1 MATDD
6 GDGDG
11 HDHGGEMMAPL
22 DWGIDTTDMMTDV
35 SMIEGAFD
43 DYSIVLALC
52 TMDED
57 SMDEEDMMMGAPSM
71 TCGDDVLKISIADA
85 MMEGASVGFHDADAS
100 GTITSGD
107 MIHVSPDYEADQPW
121 NTVRLHS
128 TSADKYS
135 DENPML
141 PGFGVV
147 AGLVA
152 LISAAMIARRD

>member
-1 MATDD
+1 
-6 GDGDG
+6 
-11 HDHGGEMMAPL
+11 MAPL
-22 DWGIDTTDMMTDV
+22 DWGIDTTDMMTADLE
-35 SMIEGAFD
+35 MIEGAFD

-57 SMDEEDMMMGAPSM
+57 SMGDEDMMMGAPSM